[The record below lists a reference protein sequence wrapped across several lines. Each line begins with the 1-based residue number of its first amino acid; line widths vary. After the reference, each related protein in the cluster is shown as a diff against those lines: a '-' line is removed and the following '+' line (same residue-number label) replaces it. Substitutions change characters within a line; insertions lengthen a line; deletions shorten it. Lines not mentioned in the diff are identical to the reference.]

1 MESQSRSSTGPAR
14 EWVVYDEYSP
24 CPYLPGQI
32 ARMPL
37 RLPVRPLSRTAL
49 AQRLEA
55 GDRRQGALLYRP
67 RCPGCQACQAIRLPV
82 SEFRPNRTQRR
93 IFRRGSALLETRIG
107 PPRADFERVRLYN
120 RHKVER
126 RLLTTDGLID
136 RQLYEEFLVDTCAET
151 FELSYWLDGRLVGV
165 AITDRAEDSLSAVYC
180 YYDPSLARLSIGTYS
195 ILKQLELCRTWG
207 LAYLYLGLYVEG
219 CATMAYKARFFPHER
234 LIHGRWR
241 RFSGPDEPDR
251 SVC

>member
-1 MESQSRSSTGPAR
+1 MDSHSRTTPPQTR

-37 RLPVRPLSRTAL
+37 RLPVEPLSRAQL
-49 AQRLEA
+49 SQRLEA

-82 SEFRPNRTQRR
+82 REFVPNRTQRR
-93 IFRRGSALLETRIG
+93 IFRRGNQLLETRVAL
-107 PPRADFERVRLYN
+107 PVVDAERVRLYN

-126 RLLTTDGLID
+126 RLLTADGLID

-165 AITDRAEDSLSAVYC
+165 AITDRAADALSAVYC
-180 YYDPSLARLSIGTYS
+180 YYDPCLARLSIGTYS
-195 ILKQLELCRTWG
+195 ILKQLELCRAWG

-219 CATMAYKARFFPHER
+219 CATMAYKARFLPHER

-241 RFSGPDEPDR
+241 RFS
-251 SVC
+251 S

>member
-1 MESQSRSSTGPAR
+1 MDSQSRSASHPTH

-37 RLPVRPLSRTAL
+37 RLPMKPLSRKAL
-49 AQRLEA
+49 AERLEA

-82 SEFRPNRTQRR
+82 EQFRPSRTQRR
-93 IFRRGSALLETRIG
+93 IFRRVGALLETRIG
-107 PPRADFERVRLYN
+107 VPRVDAERVRLYN
-120 RHKVER
+120 RHKIER
-126 RLLTTDGLID
+126 GLLTSDGFID

-151 FELSYWLDGRLVGV
+151 FELSYWLEGRLVGV

-180 YYDPSLARLSIGTYS
+180 YYDPALAKLSLGTYS
-195 ILKQLELCRTWG
+195 ILKQLELCQTWN
-207 LAYLYLGLYVEG
+207 LKYLYLGLYVEG
-219 CATMAYKARFFPHER
+219 CKAMAYKARFLPHER

-241 RFSGPDEPDR
+241 RFHAVEHSE
-251 SVC
+251 S